1 MNIVPCVKC
10 VPDSQDIEIGA
21 DGSVSLEKAE
31 WIIGEYDLQALEAA
45 ARLAE
50 SSSGKVM
57 ALSAGPQEIRTSK
70 LRKDILSRGPDEL
83 YLVVDNRLS
92 TNDTF
97 TTAVV
102 LTEAIRKLGQVD
114 LVLFGE
120 GSSDLYFQQ
129 VGLQVGE
136 ILGWP
141 TLNSVG
147 KIETS
152 GSNLAVER
160 DLEDEVEVLEVPL
173 PAALCVTAYI
183 NQPRLPTMKD
193 ILKAGQKPLVEW
205 SLEDLGLPEI
215 ESVVDIV
222 SIKAPPRIGRK
233 QIVIEANV
241 DEAVVILINHLRNEG
256 VI

>member
-1 MNIVPCVKC
+1 MNIVTCVKC
-10 VPDSQDIEIGA
+10 VPDLQDIEIEA

-31 WIIGEYDLQALEAA
+31 WIIGEYDLQAIEAA
-45 ARLAE
+45 VELAE

-83 YLVVDNRLS
+83 YLVVDDRLS
-92 TNDTF
+92 VNDTL
-97 TTAVV
+97 TTAVA
-102 LTEAIRKLGQVD
+102 LTEAIRKLGCVD

-136 ILGWP
+136 MFGWP
-141 TLNSVG
+141 TLNCVG
-147 KIETS
+147 KVELS
-152 GSNLAVER
+152 GNNLTVER
-160 DLEDEVEVLEVPL
+160 DLEDEVEVFEIPL

-193 ILKAGQKPLVEW
+193 ILKAGQKPLTEW
-205 SLEDLGLPEI
+205 SLEDLELPEI

-222 SIKAPPRIGRK
+222 SIKAPPQIGRK
-233 QIVIEANV
+233 QIVIEADV
-241 DEAVVILINHLRNEG
+241 EEAVEILINHLRNEG